1 MRPSWK
7 LAWSCRTLDYRAE
20 LRAPFDPVRRSD
32 HCLEPQERQRQMSG
46 TAPATTVQ
54 ELRRRIERL
63 PRVHL
68 AHLPTPLEEL
78 GRFSDRLGGPRI
90 YIKRDDC
97 TGLAFGGN
105 KTRHNEFLL
114 GDALAESAD
123 MLVWGAGVQ
132 SNNCRQTVA
141 ACAKLGLDCHLVLS
155 RATHRDEMQGNLL
168 LDYLCGAT
176 IEVVD
181 APIGPELDSVIAER
195 AEHYRARGR
204 RVYNW
209 NRQRVKSGA
218 AVSYALCM
226 AELVEQLQAA
236 AIDAAAIYVCSGGS
250 TGAGLALG
258 KAVLGLE
265 CPLWN
270 ILPIRWPWDEQADL
284 ARIANE
290 AAELLELPLRLAPAD
305 IHITDEYV
313 GRDYGIPTKG
323 CMEAIADLARLEG
336 ILLDP
341 TYTGKAMAAL
351 IDNVRQGWYSSNQ
364 AVVFLHSGGT
374 PALFAYRDELLEMIP
389 PAVPPPELE

>member
-1 MRPSWK
+1 M
-7 LAWSCRTLDYRAE
+7 
-20 LRAPFDPVRRSD
+20 SD
-32 HCLEPQERQRQMSG
+32 
-46 TAPATTVQ
+46 TAPAGTVQ
-54 ELRRRIERL
+54 ELRQRIERL
-63 PRVHL
+63 PRAHL

-78 GRFSDRLGGPRI
+78 DRLSDRLGGPRI
-90 YIKRDDC
+90 FIKRDDC

-114 GDALAESAD
+114 GDALSEGAD

-141 ACAKLGLDCHLVLS
+141 ACAKLGLDCHLVLT
-155 RATHRDEMQGNLL
+155 RATHHDEMQGNLL
-168 LDYLCGAT
+168 LDYLFGAT
-176 IEVVD
+176 IEIVD

-195 AEHYRARGR
+195 AEKFRALGR

-209 NRQRVKSGA
+209 NRHRVKSAA

-226 AELVEQLQAA
+226 AEMVEQLQARG
-236 AIDAAAIYVCSGGS
+236 IDPAAIYVCSGGS

-258 KAVLGLE
+258 KAVLGVQ

-290 AAELLELPLRLAPAD
+290 AAEMLELPARLSPSD

-313 GRDYGIPTKG
+313 GTDYGIATEG
-323 CMEAIADLARLEG
+323 CMEAIAELARIEG

-341 TYTGKAMAAL
+341 SYTGKAMAAL

-364 AVVFLHSGGT
+364 AVVFVHTGGT

-389 PAVPPPELE
+389 AGVAPASRG